1 MGINQNVPAKIIWWN
16 AMPDQDY
23 WIVDWKVDG
32 LVRWSGA
39 GSVRNLAF
47 LDLIVK
53 KSMSL
58 LLGLPNTQ
66 PNAQTGSSPRQEI
79 HQGFSGIV

>member
-1 MGINQNVPAKIIWWN
+1 MECDARIRITGLLTERLT
-16 AMPDQDY
+16 
-23 WIVDWKVDG
+23 G